1 LLWPKELRFGD
12 AEENTLNDDL
22 RVLGRHGVLVH
33 GFLSNMAALPVIRK
47 AAPEVLSFASFDDG
61 ARYADFHPGA
71 DKEAAYGLA
80 GLVAGAA
87 IANNT
92 HLQ

>member
-1 LLWPKELRFGD
+1 
-12 AEENTLNDDL
+12 
-22 RVLGRHGVLVH
+22 
-33 GFLSNMAALPVIRK
+33 MAALPEIRK
-47 AAPEVLSFASFDDG
+47 AAPEVLSFASLDDG
-61 ARYADFHPGA
+61 GRYADFQPGA

-92 HLQ
+92 LFQ